1 MSRLT
6 GALKSPP
13 GSGPS
18 RDHVLQRKCACGQHT
33 PGGGECEECRRKRTG
48 TLQRSAIRP
57 SAMEEAP
64 PIVHE
69 VLRSPGHPLDPAARD
84 LLEPHFGQDFS
95 RVRLRTGGLPGPQG
109 RLAVNRP
116 DDSFEQE
123 ADRLAERV
131 TQGGDSD
138 ETGSRYD
145 FSGVRIH
152 ADAAAAESARA
163 VGALAY
169 TAGRDVVFAAGQYA
183 PASAAGRE
191 LLAHELTHVVQQGGE
206 GAVLQ
211 RKRAS
216 SRKEMRDF
224 LTELKEPDFEGD
236 RKSDRKS
243 REIVERSTE
252 LGPLSIDDKVRL
264 CKEMIEGITTKR
276 EENAILDLLR
286 STPSSQE
293 RQRIATCAGSREE
306 FLSNFSFSRR
316 RAAEAMTLLASD
328 FTPQR
333 ESHLV
338 TLPPG
343 RLDEYIAAAMDTD
356 VKARLEKIRLWQKI
370 STPFSLGT
378 KPDAKGTV
386 TTTINDIEVTFLP
399 DAQDSSFSRDDLGGT
414 TVKIDDSQAQVMPDG
429 RVVGFRY
436 VVQTTYGR
444 GSQPNRRA
452 AYGRGATPQDKAA
465 GTTSLRFHE
474 GRHGQ
479 AVLDFIRQNPLPN
492 LSQHLGQPDVAQ
504 KVGKALC
511 AYTQKLDTYIFTQVD
526 LPKPSIPGGKPPA
539 PRPCP

>member
-1 MSRLT
+1 M
-6 GALKSPP
+6 
-13 GSGPS
+13 SGPS
-18 RDHVLQRKCACGQHT
+18 HTPPVHRDASATGEATLLQRKCACGQHT
-33 PGGGECEECRRKRTG
+33 PDGGECEECRKKRTG
-48 TLQRSAIRP
+48 TLQRSAVRP

-69 VLRSPGHPLDPAARD
+69 VLRSPGQPLDASAREA
-84 LLEPHFGQDFS
+84 LEPRFGRDFS
-95 RVRLRTGGLPGPQG
+95 RVPLR
-109 RLAVNRP
+109 A
-116 DDSFEQE
+116 S
-123 ADRLAERV
+123 
-131 TQGGDSD
+131 
-138 ETGSRYD
+138 GS
-145 FSGVRIH
+145 S
-152 ADAAAAESARA
+152 
-163 VGALAY
+163 
-169 TAGRDVVFAAGQYA
+169 
-183 PASAAGRE
+183 
-191 LLAHELTHVVQQGGE
+191 
-206 GAVLQ
+206 VLQ

-243 REIVERSTE
+243 REIVERATE

-293 RQRIATCAGSREE
+293 RQRIAACAGSREE
-306 FLSNFSFSRR
+306 FLSNFSFARR

-370 STPFSLGT
+370 STPFPLGT
-378 KPDAKGTV
+378 KPDAKGAV
-386 TTTINDIEVTFLP
+386 PVTINDVEVTFLP
-399 DAQDSSFSRDDLGGT
+399 DVQDASFSRDEKGGT
-414 TVKIDDSQAQVMPDG
+414 SVQPDYSQARLLPNG

-436 VVQTTYGR
+436 IVQTTYGF
-444 GSQPNRRA
+444 GSKPNRRA
-452 AYGRGATPQDKAA
+452 GYGRGKAPDDVEA

-474 GRHGQ
+474 GMHGQ
-479 AVLDFIRQNPLPN
+479 AVLDFIQQNPLPN
-492 LSQHLGQPDVAQ
+492 FMQLYGQPNAAQDVRM
-504 KVGKALC
+504 GLC
-511 AYTQKLDTYIFTQVD
+511 VYTRNLDSYIFTQVD
-526 LPKPSIPGGKPPA
+526 LPEPSIPGGKPPA